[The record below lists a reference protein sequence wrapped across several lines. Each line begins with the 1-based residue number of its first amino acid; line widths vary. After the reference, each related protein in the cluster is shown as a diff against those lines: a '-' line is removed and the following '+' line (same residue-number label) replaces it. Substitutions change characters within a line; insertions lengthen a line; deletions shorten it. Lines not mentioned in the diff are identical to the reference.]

1 MTPHRVLPK
10 QSAGNLSVLRTTIQG
25 GDSTECLE
33 ELPLC
38 VEHPNLPNSVDETAQ
53 NGATGLREFLSFLR
67 SFWRFQGACKV
78 HDSSGQR
85 NSDACGCGSLLCQDV
100 VFALR

>member
-10 QSAGNLSVLRTTIQG
+10 QSAGNLSVLRTTARKGRNVRGDSLFKVSLVPAALHAPIQG

-67 SFWRFQGACKV
+67 SF
-78 HDSSGQR
+78 
-85 NSDACGCGSLLCQDV
+85 
-100 VFALR
+100 